1 MSVRV
6 HGFALRG
13 IEAVPCEVEVDLS
26 GQGLPRTTLVG
37 LPDIAVRE
45 AIDRVQTAVSN
56 AGFDWPGGR
65 VTINL
70 APADLRKE
78 GPAFDL
84 PMALSVLVAGGMM
97 QRGKMQQGKMQQGKM
112 QQGKMQ
118 QGKMQQVKMQQGK
131 MQQGKSASPL
141 SLDRWLIAGEL
152 ALDGRVRPIRGAI
165 CLGILASQA
174 GFEHVMVPH
183 ENVAEAGAVQ
193 GVRAVGV
200 GTLQEAIQVLTGVV
214 TIQSNDTTTP
224 QALHEIIEVDFDRI
238 KGQHGP
244 RRALCVAAAGMH
256 NVLMIGP
263 AGSGKTL
270 MARALPGLLPPMT
283 LHERMEATRIHSC
296 AGSLPPGSGL
306 IARRPVRCP
315 HHTASAA
322 AMVGGGSIPRPGEV
336 SLAHAGV
343 LFLDEV
349 AEFPRSVLEAL
360 REPIEDGFVTVS
372 RARGAVRFP
381 ARALLVA
388 AMNPTARGDLR
399 VGGASAMDRYLERLS
414 GPVIDRIDLH
424 IEVSAVP
431 FDALVA
437 PRAAEGTAAMR
448 ERVAMARER
457 STRRQ
462 GEIPNAMLAGAAL
475 DAAATLT
482 TASLDLLRQ
491 AMVELG
497 LSARA
502 FDKVRRVGR
511 TIADL
516 ENSPGVLPQHIAEA
530 IGYRLL
536 DRFRGACNSL
546 SAAGRGGFTRGGDS
560 CRQSSQQS
568 PAAVPAVG
576 VRAE

>member
-13 IEAVPCEVEVDLS
+13 IEAVPCEIEVDLS

-37 LPDIAVRE
+37 LPDVAVRE
-45 AIDRVQTAVSN
+45 AIDRVQTAVAN

-84 PMALSVLVAGGMM
+84 PMALSVLAAGGAL
-97 QRGKMQQGKMQQGKM
+97 RRPRDTRE
-112 QQGKMQ
+112 
-118 QGKMQQVKMQQGK
+118 
-131 MQQGKSASPL
+131 SL
-141 SLDRWLIAGEL
+141 SRWLIAGEL
-152 ALDGRVRPIRGAI
+152 ALDGRVRPVRGAI
-165 CLGILASQA
+165 CLAILARQA
-174 GFEHVMVPH
+174 GFERVMVAR
-183 ENVAEAGAVQ
+183 ENLAEAGAVE
-193 GVRAVGV
+193 GVRAFGVESLRQALSVLAGLEVGV
-200 GTLQEAIQVLTGVV
+200 EAGSPGSATEV
-214 TIQSNDTTTP
+214 
-224 QALHEIIEVDFDRI
+224 AAAEVDFDRVR
-238 KGQHGP
+238 GQIGA
-244 RRALCVAAAGMH
+244 RRAMCVAAAGMH
-256 NVLMIGP
+256 NLLMIGP

-270 MARALPGLLPPMT
+270 MARALPGLLPPMSLT
-283 LHERMEATRIHSC
+283 ESMEATRIHSC

-306 IARRPVRCP
+306 MARRPVRCP

-322 AMVGGGSIPRPGEV
+322 AMVGGGSVPRPGEV
-336 SLAHAGV
+336 SLAHGGV

-360 REPIEDGFVTVS
+360 REPLEDGFVTVS

-424 IEVSAVP
+424 VEVAAVP

-437 PRAAEGTAAMR
+437 RRPVESTADMRA
-448 ERVAMARER
+448 RVVEARER
-457 STRRQ
+457 ARRRQ
-462 GEIPNAMLAGAAL
+462 GEAPNAALVGAAL
-475 DAAATLT
+475 DAAAPLD
-482 TASLDLLRQ
+482 AAARDLLRQ
-491 AMVELG
+491 AMAELG

-502 FDKVRRVGR
+502 FDKVRRVAR
-511 TIADL
+511 TVADL
-516 ENSPGVLPQHIAEA
+516 EGDSGVKPEHVAEA

-536 DRFRGACNSL
+536 DRFRGACGSL
-546 SAAGRGGFTRGGDS
+546 AAGAIMR
-560 CRQSSQQS
+560 
-568 PAAVPAVG
+568 
-576 VRAE
+576 

>member
-37 LPDIAVRE
+37 LPDVAVRE
-45 AIDRVQTAVSN
+45 AIDRVQTAVGN

-84 PMALSVLVAGGMM
+84 PMALAVLAACGALKRA
-97 QRGKMQQGKMQQGKM
+97 RGRD
-112 QQGKMQ
+112 
-118 QGKMQQVKMQQGK
+118 
-131 MQQGKSASPL
+131 SA
-141 SLDRWLIAGEL
+141 LDRWLIAGEL
-152 ALDGRVRPIRGAI
+152 ALDGRVRPVRGAI
-165 CLGILASQA
+165 CLAILARQA
-174 GFEHVMVPH
+174 GFDRVMVAR
-183 ENVAEAGAVQ
+183 ENLAEAAAVE
-193 GVRAVGV
+193 GVHAVGV
-200 GTLQEAIQVLTGVV
+200 ASLREALAVLAGVEQGAIGSSASEGESAGE
-214 TIQSNDTTTP
+214 T
-224 QALHEIIEVDFDRI
+224 AEVDFSRV
-238 KGQHGP
+238 KGQALA
-244 RRALCVAAAGMH
+244 RRALCIAAAGMH
-256 NVLMIGP
+256 NLLMIGP

-283 LHERMEATRIHSC
+283 LDERMQATRIHSC
-296 AGSLPPGSGL
+296 AGSLPPGGGL
-306 IARRPVRCP
+306 LVRRPVRCP

-322 AMVGGGSIPRPGEV
+322 AMVGGGSVPRPGEV
-336 SLAHAGV
+336 SLAHGGV

-360 REPIEDGFVTVS
+360 REPLEDGFVTVS

-399 VGGASAMDRYLERLS
+399 KGGARAMDRYLERLS

-424 IEVSAVP
+424 VEVAAVP

-437 PRAAEGTAAMR
+437 PRQAEGTAGMR
-448 ERVAMARER
+448 ARVLEARARAE
-457 STRRQ
+457 RRQ
-462 GEIPNAMLAGAAL
+462 GVVHNAALAGAAL
-475 DAAATLT
+475 DAAAPLD
-482 TASLDLLRQ
+482 AACSDLLRQ
-491 AMVELG
+491 AMAELG

-502 FDKVRRVGR
+502 FDKVRRMAR
-511 TIADL
+511 TVADL
-516 ENSPGVLPQHIAEA
+516 DGSEGVKPEHVAEA

-536 DRFRGACNSL
+536 DRFRGACGSL
-546 SAAGRGGFTRGGDS
+546 AGAGR
-560 CRQSSQQS
+560 
-568 PAAVPAVG
+568 
-576 VRAE
+576 

>member
-1 MSVRV
+1 MVTMLGMSVRV

-37 LPDIAVRE
+37 LPDVAVRE
-45 AIDRVQTAVSN
+45 AIDRVQTAVAN

-84 PMALSVLVAGGMM
+84 PMALSVLAAGGA
-97 QRGKMQQGKMQQGKM
+97 
-112 QQGKMQ
+112 
-118 QGKMQQVKMQQGK
+118 VKHAKG
-131 MQQGKSASPL
+131 AVP
-141 SLDRWLIAGEL
+141 LDRWLIAGEL
-152 ALDGRVRPIRGAI
+152 ALDGRVRPVRGAI
-165 CLGILASQA
+165 CLGILARQA
-174 GFEHVMVPH
+174 GFEQVMVPV
-183 ENVAEAGAVQ
+183 ENAAEAGAVH

-200 GTLQEAIQVLTGVV
+200 ATLRQAIDVLSGAEAGCVAPPPGDAEPAAADV
-214 TIQSNDTTTP
+214 N
-224 QALHEIIEVDFDRI
+224 FDRI
-238 KGQHGP
+238 KGQHAA

-256 NVLMIGP
+256 NLLMIGP

-296 AGSLPPGSGL
+296 AGSLPPGGGL

-322 AMVGGGSIPRPGEV
+322 AMVGGGSVPRPGEV

-349 AEFPRSVLEAL
+349 AEFPRGVLEAL
-360 REPIEDGFVTVS
+360 REPLEDGFVTVS

-399 VGGASAMDRYLERLS
+399 VGGGSAMDRYLERLS

-424 IEVSAVP
+424 VEVAAVP
-431 FDALVA
+431 FDALLA
-437 PRAAEGTAAMR
+437 PRPAEGTDALRA
-448 ERVAMARER
+448 RVLAARER
-457 STRRQ
+457 SVRRQ
-462 GEIPNAMLAGAAL
+462 GEVCNAALAGAAL
-475 DAAATLT
+475 DAAAPLEG
-482 TASLDLLRQ
+482 ASQELLRQ
-491 AMVELG
+491 AMSELG

-502 FDKVRRVGR
+502 FDKVRRVAR
-511 TIADL
+511 TVADL
-516 ENSPGVLPQHIAEA
+516 DQSERVQPHHVAEA

-536 DRFRGACNSL
+536 DRFRGASGSL
-546 SAAGRGGFTRGGDS
+546 AAAGLQPRRS
-560 CRQSSQQS
+560 AS
-568 PAAVPAVG
+568 
-576 VRAE
+576 RAS

>member
-13 IEAVPCEVEVDLS
+13 IEAVPCEIEVDLS

-37 LPDIAVRE
+37 LPDVAVRE
-45 AIDRVQTAVSN
+45 AIDRVQTAVAN

-84 PMALSVLVAGGMM
+84 PMALSVLVAGGAL
-97 QRGKMQQGKMQQGKM
+97 RRAKGAE
-112 QQGKMQ
+112 
-118 QGKMQQVKMQQGK
+118 
-131 MQQGKSASPL
+131 SSLAS
-141 SLDRWLIAGEL
+141 WLIAGEL
-152 ALDGRVRPIRGAI
+152 ALDGRVRPVRGAI
-165 CLGILASQA
+165 CLAILAREA
-174 GFEHVMVPH
+174 GFERVMVAR
-183 ENVAEAGAVQ
+183 ENLAEAGAVE

-200 GTLQEAIQVLTGVV
+200 DSLQ
-214 TIQSNDTTTP
+214 
-224 QALHEIIEVDFDRI
+224 QALGVLAGVERGVECVQPPAEVDTSNGEVDFDRI
-238 KGQHGP
+238 RGQAGA
-244 RRALCVAAAGMH
+244 RRAMCVAAAGMH
-256 NVLMIGP
+256 NLLMIGP

-270 MARALPGLLPPMT
+270 MARALPGLLPPMA
-283 LHERMEATRIHSC
+283 LAERMEATRIHSC
-296 AGSLPPGSGL
+296 AGSLPPGGGL
-306 IARRPVRCP
+306 LARRPVRCP

-322 AMVGGGSIPRPGEV
+322 AMVGGGSVPRPGEV
-336 SLAHAGV
+336 SLAHGGV

-360 REPIEDGFVTVS
+360 REPLEDGFVTVS

-399 VGGASAMDRYLERLS
+399 IGGAGTMERYLERLS

-424 IEVSAVP
+424 VEVAAVP

-437 PRAAEGTAAMR
+437 RRPVEGTAALR
-448 ERVAMARER
+448 GRVLEARER
-457 STRRQ
+457 ARRRQ
-462 GEIPNAMLAGAAL
+462 GDTPNAALAGAAL
-475 DAAATLT
+475 DAAVPLDA
-482 TASLDLLRQ
+482 AARDLLRQ
-491 AMVELG
+491 AMGELG

-502 FDKVRRVGR
+502 FDKVRRVAR

-516 ENSPGVLPQHIAEA
+516 EGSGGVKPEHVAEA

-536 DRFRGACNSL
+536 DRFRGACGSL
-546 SAAGRGGFTRGGDS
+546 AAGLGDAG
-560 CRQSSQQS
+560 RR
-568 PAAVPAVG
+568 PAVPAG
-576 VRAE
+576 

>member
-37 LPDIAVRE
+37 LPDVAVRE
-45 AIDRVQTAVSN
+45 AIDRVQTAVAN

-84 PMALSVLVAGGMM
+84 PMALSVLAAGGA
-97 QRGKMQQGKMQQGKM
+97 
-112 QQGKMQ
+112 
-118 QGKMQQVKMQQGK
+118 VKRDKGAVQ
-131 MQQGKSASPL
+131 
-141 SLDRWLIAGEL
+141 LDRWLIAGEL
-152 ALDGRVRPIRGAI
+152 ALDGRVRPVRGAI
-165 CLGILASQA
+165 CLGILAKQA
-174 GFEHVMVPH
+174 GFEQVMVPV
-183 ENVAEAGAVQ
+183 ENAAEAGAVQ

-200 GTLQEAIQVLTGVV
+200 ATLQQAIAVLAGMEQGVAAPPPG
-214 TIQSNDTTTP
+214 D
-224 QALHEIIEVDFDRI
+224 AELAAAEVNFDRI
-238 KGQHGP
+238 KGQHAA

-256 NVLMIGP
+256 NLLMIGP

-296 AGSLPPGSGL
+296 AGSLPPGGGL

-322 AMVGGGSIPRPGEV
+322 AMVGGGSVPRPGEV

-349 AEFPRSVLEAL
+349 AEFPRGVLEAL
-360 REPIEDGFVTVS
+360 REPLEDGFVTVS

-399 VGGASAMDRYLERLS
+399 VGGGSAMDRYLERLS

-424 IEVSAVP
+424 VEVAAVP
-431 FDALVA
+431 FDALLA
-437 PRAAEGTAAMR
+437 ARPAEGTDALRA
-448 ERVAMARER
+448 RVLAARER
-457 STRRQ
+457 SVRRQ
-462 GEIPNAMLAGAAL
+462 GEVPNAALAGAAL
-475 DAAATLT
+475 DAAAPLEG
-482 TASLDLLRQ
+482 ASQDLLRQ
-491 AMVELG
+491 AMAELG

-502 FDKVRRVGR
+502 FDKVRRVAR
-511 TIADL
+511 TVADL
-516 ENSPGVLPQHIAEA
+516 EGSERVQPHHIAEA

-536 DRFRGACNSL
+536 DRFRGACGSL
-546 SAAGRGGFTRGGDS
+546 AAARTPPRQAVSCSPGSSAAGPVQR
-560 CRQSSQQS
+560 
-568 PAAVPAVG
+568 VPTG
-576 VRAE
+576 CD